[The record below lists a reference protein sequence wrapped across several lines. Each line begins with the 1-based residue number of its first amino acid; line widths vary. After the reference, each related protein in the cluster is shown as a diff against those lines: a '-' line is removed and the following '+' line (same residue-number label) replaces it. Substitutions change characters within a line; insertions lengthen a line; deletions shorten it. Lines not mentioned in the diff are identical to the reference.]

1 MNSELLMEWL
11 LELLHIY
18 LQYSVLSVILEKLII
33 TMMAVQEPIQTV
45 WYKPSTWGFDW
56 RKYVP
61 FWKEDP
67 PTLTSLTGNW

>member
-1 MNSELLMEWL
+1 
-11 LELLHIY
+11 
-18 LQYSVLSVILEKLII
+18 
-33 TMMAVQEPIQTV
+33 MMAVQGPIQIV

-67 PTLTSLTGNW
+67 PTLTSLTGKGKNTQLVIIQLRNRNF

>member
-1 MNSELLMEWL
+1 MAILRAKNRL
-11 LELLHIY
+11 LELVRIH

-33 TMMAVQEPIQTV
+33 TMIAVQGPIQTV
-45 WYKPSTWGFDW
+45 WYKPTTWGFDW

-67 PTLTSLTGNW
+67 PTLTSLTGKR